1 MFLLQMWIAI
11 PDFSSPEIWIS
22 LLTLTFLEVVLG
34 IDNIIFISIV
44 ANKLPEGEQARARNL
59 GLMLALIFRVA
70 LLLGITWI
78 ISLTNP
84 LFTIPSFF
92 NGMEPLSISVKDL
105 ILLLGGL
112 FLIAKSTSEI
122 HHKLEG
128 AGHETKEVKVKA
140 TLSAIL
146 VQIVLVDMVF
156 SFDSILTAIGL
167 VKEVFIMIVAVVI
180 SILIMMAYAGPVSR
194 FINKHPTLQMLAL
207 SFLILIGFMLVVEG
221 FHQHVSKGYIY
232 FAIAFSLVVEV
243 LNMRLRKKQVP
254 VQLHGLQEEPIQ
266 NTDNPNDR

>member
-1 MFLLQMWIAI
+1 MHSLMMWMSM

-59 GLMLALIFRVA
+59 GLSLALIFRIL

-84 LFTIPSFF
+84 LFSIPAFF
-92 NGMEPLSISVKDL
+92 NGMEPIDISVKDL

-128 AGHETKEVKVKA
+128 HSDQEKKVSVKA
-140 TLSAIL
+140 TMGAIL
-146 VQIVLVDMVF
+146 VQIVLVDLVF

-167 VKEVFIMIVAVVI
+167 VKEVVIMIIAVVI

-207 SFLILIGFMLVVEG
+207 SFLILIGVMLVMEG

-232 FAIAFSLVVEV
+232 FAIAFSLIVET
-243 LNMRLRKKQVP
+243 LNMRLRKRQSP
-254 VQLHGLQEEPIQ
+254 VQLHGIQEEAARSENEISA
-266 NTDNPNDR
+266 